1 LLIDTDFSRE
11 NPPKSTFL
19 LDKNKKN
26 PPAPVIQEF
35 AMEHHHGSPH
45 DRSTMTMTIPIIST
59 ILCRLNPYGSVLKW
73 WILANGLFIMENP
86 IKMDDLGVPLF

>member
-1 LLIDTDFSRE
+1 MWELRPFAYRYRFFQTE

-45 DRSTMTMTIPIIST
+45 DRS
-59 ILCRLNPYGSVLKW
+59 KQ
-73 WILANGLFIMENP
+73 
-86 IKMDDLGVPLF
+86 